1 MGPVST
7 IILIGTI
14 IFIVLAV
21 VIFFLVLFINRRV
34 LEHQR
39 RLLQVSF
46 EAQENERQR
55 IGRNIHDDIGPLLST
70 IKLSVS
76 RFKAL
81 EDASSSKRAA
91 EVCDH
96 LDNAIQMVRVVS
108 RDLSPSVLSEYGIV
122 IAAEELSDRINQSD
136 EIKCEVKV
144 EGREEELGQSIELAV
159 YRIIQELCNN
169 AIRHAEASLLLIIFN
184 YRPNSLLIE
193 VKDNGKGFIPPKKL
207 NSGADK
213 PGIGLRNI
221 EARAKQIEGKLTF
234 NSIINQGTS
243 ALLTVPMK

>member
-1 MGPVST
+1 MGPVSA

-14 IFIVLAV
+14 MFIVLAI

-81 EDASSSKRAA
+81 EDVSSSQRAA
-91 EVCDH
+91 LVCDH

-144 EGREEELGQSIELAV
+144 EGREQELDQSIELAV

-169 AIRHAEASLLLIIFN
+169 TIRHAEATLLSIIFK
-184 YRPNSLLIE
+184 YRPNNLLIE
-193 VKDNGKGFIPPKKL
+193 VKDNGKGFVTPKKV
-207 NSGADK
+207 NNGAAK

-221 EARAKQIEGKLTF
+221 EARAKQIGGKLTF

-243 ALLTVPMK
+243 AHLLVPMK